1 MTGLIDTATSYEQA
15 IEIIQET
22 TAEHGIY
29 FLESTLTKILARL
42 KTKPSVVSIE
52 RGGQELA
59 DIMAKHVKVELNKM
73 KMSHT
78 TPGGGYSEKARHV
91 YGPDMKKILVDGAS
105 LPVILVDC
113 VVESQE
119 SILGAISHINDEA
132 MHAGYPLPVIYT
144 LGLISKIEDWEA
156 TQIPNFSYAFKVPKP
171 IWVHGWGSD
180 DSKESDRVKTSI
192 WGRLGNGFK
201 GTPPNPPYYT
211 KNF

>member
-1 MTGLIDTATSYEQA
+1 MTGLIDKATSYEKA
-15 IEIIQET
+15 IEIIPET
-22 TAEHGIY
+22 TAEQGAY

-42 KTKPSVVSIE
+42 PKPSVVSIE
-52 RGGQELA
+52 RGGHELGV
-59 DIMAKHVKVELNKM
+59 IMAEHAKVKLNEM

-144 LGLISKIEDWEA
+144 LGLISKIEEGDA
-156 TQIPNFSYAFKVPKP
+156 TQIPNFFYAFNVPKP

-180 DSKESDRVKTSI
+180 DSKESDRRKKSI
-192 WGRLGNGFK
+192 WGRLGNRFK
-201 GTPPNPPYYT
+201 GTPPNPPYFT